1 MLKSQKKVN
10 EFMSTWGMG
19 FDAAP
24 VEVTGQKIPAGQI
37 IMGNN
42 QGFSADCNANDF
54 DRAIQKPMSKQEPL
68 KQWCIFYGRNS
79 EKEAQ
84 TLAQTFKQSAETFKY
99 DCSQPAMFKING
111 NDREFRSWETEMKAK
126 LNPNVTL
133 AVFILQGNKNGAP
146 MYD

>member
-1 MLKSQKKVN
+1 MDEIQGQKKVN
-10 EFMSTWGMG
+10 EFMSTWGMV

-37 IMGNN
+37 VMGNN

-54 DRAIQKPMSKQEPL
+54 DRAIQKPMNKQEPL

-111 NDREFRSWETEMKAK
+111 NDREFR
-126 LNPNVTL
+126 
-133 AVFILQGNKNGAP
+133 
-146 MYD
+146 